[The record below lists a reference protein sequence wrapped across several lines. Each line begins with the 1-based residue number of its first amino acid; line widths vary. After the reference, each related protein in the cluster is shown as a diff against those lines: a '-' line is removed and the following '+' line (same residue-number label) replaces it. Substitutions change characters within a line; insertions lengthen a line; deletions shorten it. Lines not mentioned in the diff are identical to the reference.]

1 MGWGRLLWLAG
12 MLAGGPAGDLPADPG
27 RFGRWFAAGV
37 EGTLDVPSPIARRA
51 AGFRYVFVGG
61 FRNERMPGYFAGNI
75 AEMKRLGIDRRRMH
89 VILPSSKQT
98 TADNARE
105 VRDRFLAI
113 AEEGPE
119 RLVVVAHSRGAC
131 DALAFALE
139 NSAFVRDRVEAFYLI
154 QGPFGGS
161 GLASYLGGSGEPI
174 DRRMPWPQ
182 RAVAHLA
189 KTLARFAPGRRKRE
203 SIASMTPETSAAFW
217 ASALDREPETLA
229 IVGSRTFYIQAAI
242 DPDRLGFVRRALAWY
257 LQIYH
262 GRGDGVVTLEAQ
274 SLPRFG
280 KVLATV
286 EAGHSDLTCKRPS
299 SRAHRRDRVALMES
313 LVMDLGSR
321 ERAEPSS
328 IRIEPS
334 EPGDGGLDLGEH
346 AVPERQS
353 RLQRHR
359 RGEAG
364 VSPSHGIVAADR

>member
-12 MLAGGPAGDLPADPG
+12 LLAGGSEGDLPTDAG
-27 RFGRWFAAGV
+27 RFDRWFASGV
-37 EGTLDVPSPIARRA
+37 AGTLDVPASVAGRA

-61 FRNERMPGYFAGNI
+61 FRNERMPGYFAGNM
-75 AEMKRLGIDRRRMH
+75 AELKRLGVERRRMH

-98 TADNARE
+98 TSENARE

-139 NSAFVRDRVEAFYLI
+139 NPAFARDRVEAFYLI

-174 DRRMPWPQ
+174 DRRMRWPQ
-182 RAVAHLA
+182 RTVAHLA
-189 KTLARFAPGRRKRE
+189 KTLARLVPGRRKRE
-203 SIASMTPETSAAFW
+203 VVDSMTPEASAAFW
-217 ASALDREPETLA
+217 ASALDRDPETLA
-229 IVGSRTFYIQAAI
+229 LVGAKAFFIRSAI
-242 DPDRLGFVRRALAWY
+242 DPDRLGFIRRAMAWY
-257 LQIYH
+257 LQTYH

-274 SLPRFG
+274 SLPGFG
-280 KVLATV
+280 TVLATV

-299 SRAHRRDRVALMES
+299 SRAHRRDRFALMES
-313 LVMDLGSR
+313 LVMDVGSR
-321 ERAEPSS
+321 ERAEPQS
-328 IRIEPS
+328 IRIGPS
-334 EPGDGGLDLGEH
+334 GPGGGGLDLREH
-346 AVPERQS
+346 AVPERQP

-359 RGEAG
+359 RGETG
-364 VSPSHGIVAADR
+364 VSPAHGVVTADR